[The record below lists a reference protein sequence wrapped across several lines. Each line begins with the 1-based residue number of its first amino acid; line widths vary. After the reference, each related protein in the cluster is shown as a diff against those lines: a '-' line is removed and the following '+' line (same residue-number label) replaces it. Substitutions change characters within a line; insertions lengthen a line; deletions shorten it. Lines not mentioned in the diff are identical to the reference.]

1 MGGSPVEMPWLGSVK
16 AVLNL
21 YLGGQAVGE
30 AGAELL
36 YGVEN
41 PSGKL
46 AETYPISYE
55 DCSSSETFDINPR
68 QVEYAE
74 SIYVGYRYYEK
85 AGIPV
90 QFPFGHGK
98 YVE

>member
-1 MGGSPVEMPWLGSVK
+1 MEMPWLGSVK

-55 DCSSSETFDINPR
+55 DCSSSETFGINPR

-74 SIYVGYRYYEK
+74 SIYVGCRYYEK